1 MTKNRWVQL
10 CGFLVAMLMIANLQY
25 AWTLF
30 VQPMQ
35 QANGWRLSQIQW
47 GFTLFIIFET
57 WVMPLEGWLMDRIGP
72 RIFITIA
79 GVLCGVGWTA
89 LGYVTELWQL
99 YVFYSI
105 AGVGA
110 AFVYSGSI
118 AAALKWFPDRRG
130 LAAGIIAA
138 GFGSGSAV
146 FIPLIASLISRYDYR
161 LAFRWTGVV
170 QGLII
175 LLVAQILRNPG
186 PEFAKSQVGRRELSP
201 ALRRNPEPFTTWEML
216 RTPHFYVLYLMFTM
230 MAVGGL
236 LVTAQA
242 GPVAREWNITLTAL
256 TAALALDRIS
266 NGASRIFWGWISDR
280 IGRETTMA
288 IAFILQSG
296 CLLSVLFLGRRSGLL
311 FTVSLI
317 LVFFTW
323 GEIFSLFPSTIGD
336 YFGARHATS
345 NYSFLYTAKG
355 VASIIGGGLS
365 ALLFERFGSWSA
377 AFYGSAVLALL
388 SGFMA
393 LGLRAAVLPKKRA
406 AAAGMDPVPASI
418 GGRMRK

>member
-10 CGFLVAMLMIANLQY
+10 AGFVVAMLMIANLQY
-25 AWTLF
+25 SWTLF
-30 VQPMQ
+30 VRPLQ
-35 QANGWRLSQIQW
+35 QATGWKLSQIQW
-47 GFTLFIIFET
+47 GFTLFILFET
-57 WVMPLEGWLMDRIGP
+57 WVMPLEGWLIDRVGP

-89 LGYVTELWQL
+89 LGFVRELWQL
-99 YVFYSI
+99 YVFYSL

-138 GFGSGSAV
+138 GFGSGSAL
-146 FIPLIASLISRYDYR
+146 FIPLMARVIERYDYQT
-161 LAFRWTGVV
+161 AFHWTGVI

-186 PEFAKSQVGRRELSP
+186 PEFAQSQVSRREP
-201 ALRRNPEPFTTWEML
+201 APRIRRNHTPFTTWEML
-216 RTPHFYVLYLMFTM
+216 RAPHFYLLYVMFVL
-230 MAVGGL
+230 MATGGL

-242 GPVAREWNITLTAL
+242 GPVAREWGITTTAL

-266 NGASRIFWGWISDR
+266 NGASRIFWGFVSDR

-288 IAFILQSG
+288 VAFTLQAVT
-296 CLLSVLFLGRRSGLL
+296 LLSVLKFGSRSGTW
-311 FTVSLI
+311 FTI
-317 LVFFTW
+317 TLVLTFFTW

-365 ALLFERFGSWSA
+365 ALFFERFGSWSA

-388 SGFMA
+388 SGLMA
-393 LGLRAAVLPKKRA
+393 LGLRAAVLPQKRSVV
-406 AAAGMDPVPASI
+406 VPATVSS
-418 GGRMRK
+418 